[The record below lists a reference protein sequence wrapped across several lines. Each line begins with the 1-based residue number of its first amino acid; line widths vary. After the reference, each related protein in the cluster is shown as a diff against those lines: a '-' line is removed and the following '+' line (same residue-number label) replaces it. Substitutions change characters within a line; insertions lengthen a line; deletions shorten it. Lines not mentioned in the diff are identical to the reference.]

1 MAIIKSIPSR
11 KIINGLSIDSSE
23 ISVVSELEYTTN
35 GESCIIVRGVLE
47 SVITLNSITTD
58 HVVIKSMTK
67 VTIKPS
73 TGKIDEEYDEI
84 IADQYACIEFRF
96 VGGNWYIL
104 SSDGLSSSSSI
115 IFLISIIYL
124 FLTLLTLMYLS
135 IFFRVLTYTQKKFI
149 RYHNF

>member
-1 MAIIKSIPSR
+1 MAIIKSIPWR

-23 ISVVSELEYTTN
+23 ISVVSELEYITN
-35 GESCIIVRGVLE
+35 GESCIIVRGVSE

-67 VTIKPS
+67 VTIKPNV
-73 TGKIDEEYDEI
+73 GKIDEEYDEI

-104 SSDGLSSSSSI
+104 SSDGLKQS
-115 IFLISIIYL
+115 
-124 FLTLLTLMYLS
+124 
-135 IFFRVLTYTQKKFI
+135 
-149 RYHNF
+149 

>member
-11 KIINGLSIDSSE
+11 KIINGLIIDSSE
-23 ISVVSELEYTTN
+23 ISVISELDYKTN
-35 GESCIIVRGVLE
+35 GESCIIVRGVSQ

-67 VTIKPS
+67 VTIKPDI
-73 TGKIDEEYDEI
+73 GKIDEDYDEI

-104 SSDGLSSSSSI
+104 SSDGLKQS
-115 IFLISIIYL
+115 
-124 FLTLLTLMYLS
+124 
-135 IFFRVLTYTQKKFI
+135 
-149 RYHNF
+149 